1 MKIMVRETPK
11 GMEVYVPK
19 KDLEEVIVASEHP
32 GVWGGWARLSNGWT
46 FEMPAFEE
54 APKLPVTVEARR
66 LSVE

>member
-19 KDLEEVIVASEHP
+19 KDLEELIVESENP
-32 GVWGGWARLSNGWT
+32 DIWGGWARLSNGWT
-46 FEMPAFEE
+46 FAMPAFDEP
-54 APKLPVTVEARR
+54 PKLPITVEARR